1 MTNERRLKITE
12 KQFQAAVV
20 KLAKWYGW
28 KVFHPMP
35 VENSRGIWRTAIA
48 GDTGFPDLVLAHA
61 TRGLIIAELKTA
73 TGRTSEKQ
81 AEWIDTL
88 LMAGAEVYIWRPRD
102 FPAIELRLG
111 GLDRGH

>member
-1 MTNERRLKITE
+1 MTSERKIKITE

-20 KLAKWYGW
+20 RLAKWYGW

-35 VENSRGIWRTAIA
+35 VENSRGIWRTAMA
-48 GDTGFPDLVLAHA
+48 GDTGFPDLVLAHS

-111 GLDRGH
+111 GMERG